1 MCRKITGIV
10 VQKRNPQRVNVFLDG
25 EFGFGLSRIVAAWLQ
40 NGQELSEEKISQLK
54 YEDEKETA
62 YQHAL
67 RLLNYRSRSSSE
79 VRQTLEKKGYSSE
92 VVDEILARLSQ
103 SGLLDDERFAQA
115 WVENRTEFRPR
126 GKRALALELRQ
137 RGLPQEIIEKAVEEL
152 DEEAL
157 AYQAGLKHSRKLD
170 PSDWIVFRKKLYNF
184 LLRRGFNYDVIGFT
198 TKKIWDEI
206 CQGDL

>member
-40 NGQELSEEKISQLK
+40 NGQELSEEKISHLK

-79 VRQTLEKKGYSSE
+79 VRQTLEKKGYSFE
-92 VVDEILARLSQ
+92 VVEEISARLSQ

-126 GKRALALELRQ
+126 GKRALALE
-137 RGLPQEIIEKAVEEL
+137 
-152 DEEAL
+152 
-157 AYQAGLKHSRKLD
+157 
-170 PSDWIVFRKKLYNF
+170 
-184 LLRRGFNYDVIGFT
+184 
-198 TKKIWDEI
+198 
-206 CQGDL
+206 